1 MVGHPRG
8 RLLGGSS
15 AINAEAL
22 VYPSKRSIDAW
33 AMLGYL
39 DWGRDTMVAYYQKI
53 HTFTL

>member
-1 MVGHPRG
+1 MVGHPQG
-8 RLLGGSS
+8 RILGGSS